1 MNIENQQL
9 LSYTNTNSKGF
20 TMKTI
25 FKLKLNDE
33 YDVSEFIELPLTP
46 SVGDLITIQNP
57 QFPIQKSEYVVE
69 DNTFTLKVTER
80 HFDIKN
86 DNLIIELR
94 LENTTNWSGVFS
106 RS

>member
-9 LSYTNTNSKGF
+9 LSYTNNNSKGF

-46 SVGDLITIQNP
+46 SVGDLITIQNA
-57 QFPIQKSEYVVE
+57 QFPIQQSEYAVE
-69 DNTFTLKVTER
+69 DNTFTLKVIER
-80 HFDIKN
+80 HFDLKN

-94 LENTTNWSGVFS
+94 L
-106 RS
+106 

>member
-33 YDVSEFIELPLTP
+33 YDVSEFI
-46 SVGDLITIQNP
+46 S
-57 QFPIQKSEYVVE
+57 Y
-69 DNTFTLKVTER
+69 
-80 HFDIKN
+80 H
-86 DNLIIELR
+86 
-94 LENTTNWSGVFS
+94 
-106 RS
+106 

>member
-1 MNIENQQL
+1 
-9 LSYTNTNSKGF
+9 
-20 TMKTI
+20 MKTI

-69 DNTFTLKVTER
+69 DNTFTLKVKDT
-80 HFDIKN
+80 
-86 DNLIIELR
+86 L
-94 LENTTNWSGVFS
+94 T
-106 RS
+106 